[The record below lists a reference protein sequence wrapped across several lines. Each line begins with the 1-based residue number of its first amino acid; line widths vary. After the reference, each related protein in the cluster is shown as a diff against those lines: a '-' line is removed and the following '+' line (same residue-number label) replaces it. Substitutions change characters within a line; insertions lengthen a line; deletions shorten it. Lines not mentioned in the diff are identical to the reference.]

1 MFLEV
6 QNIVKSFGH
15 EQVVKDLTFS
25 LEAKRTLSILGK
37 SGCGKTTMLKTIG
50 GLVAPESG
58 SIRLN
63 GEDITHKK
71 PEKRNIVYLYQE
83 DLLFPHL
90 NAFENIAF
98 GLRLK
103 KIPERIIRVQVQ
115 HMLGSLELESQA
127 EKMPSQLSGGQ
138 RQRVSFGRAIIT
150 NPSLLLLDEPFGSLD
165 AGTRQRMQGLFKKLA
180 DEYGITSLFVTHDL
194 KEAML
199 MGDEIGFMQAGI
211 LKVYTNKSDFIADP
225 ETGVKERDWILGRAA
240 REEGLKNIKDE
251 EKENLDRYRSGSG
264 HEKTYTR
271 RLLRC

>member
-6 QNIVKSFGH
+6 QHIVKSFGP
-15 EQVVKDLTFS
+15 EKVVKDLSFS
-25 LEAKRTLSILGK
+25 LEGKKTLSILGK

-50 GLVAPESG
+50 GLVSPDSG

-63 GEDITHKK
+63 GKDITHTK

-103 KIPERIIRVQVQ
+103 KIPKGTINDQVD
-115 HMLGSLELESQA
+115 HMLQSLELKNQA
-127 EKMPSQLSGGQ
+127 KKMPNQLSGGQ

-165 AGTRQRMQGLFKKLA
+165 SGTRQRMQVLFKKLTA
-180 DEYGITSLFVTHDL
+180 EFDISSLFVTHDL
-194 KEAML
+194 KEAVS
-199 MGDEIGFMQAGI
+199 MGDQIGFMQAGI
-211 LKVYTNKSDFIADP
+211 LKVYTDKKAFINDP
-225 ETGVKERDWILGRAA
+225 VTGVKNEIAFWG
-240 REEGLKNIKDE
+240 GLLN
-251 EKENLDRYRSGSG
+251 NN
-264 HEKTYTR
+264 
-271 RLLRC
+271 

>member
-6 QNIVKSFGH
+6 KNVVKSFGA

-25 LEAKRTLSILGK
+25 LDVKKTLSILGK

-50 GLVAPESG
+50 GLVTPDSG

-63 GEDITHKK
+63 GEDITLKR

-103 KIPERIIRVQVQ
+103 KIPYSTVKERVN
-115 HMLGSLELESQA
+115 HMLNSLELQAQSQ
-127 EKMPSQLSGGQ
+127 KMPDQLSGGQ

-165 AGTRQRMQGLFKKLA
+165 TGTRHRMQSLFQKLSK
-180 DEYGITSLFVTHDL
+180 EFEITSLFVTHDL
-194 KEAML
+194 KEALL
-199 MGDEIGFMQAGI
+199 MGDEIGFMQAGN
-211 LKVYTNKSDFIADP
+211 LKVYTDKNEFIADP
-225 ETGVKERDWILGRAA
+225 GTGVKDEIKFWGGLGT
-240 REEGLKNIKDE
+240 E
-251 EKENLDRYRSGSG
+251 
-264 HEKTYTR
+264 
-271 RLLRC
+271 